1 MNGHAGTLPLSVHA
15 KASCAPAYSLIR
27 DVNGLAALKGAEEPT
42 GRYTVLS
49 KSVTKKNGLAKGGYY
64 VSNHC
69 TRTPVADS
77 SRRSQSQ
84 HNMERSHVPNTP
96 TILNHQ
102 QQSASQS
109 QRCVFNGDLYTSAIE
124 PKAISIPNGN
134 PRAATKYEEP
144 QNNKSN
150 HTVTSTFFLR
160 ESVISRDTKNRSVG
174 GSLSC
179 GQPSP
184 SSTTEDSVVSA
195 TSPNGFRVECRPQ
208 HHSYWLHQS
217 ELVLPTN
224 RADLPALLVNG
235 TGHPR
240 SETRVASVTGLEAE
254 PQGVHP
260 NSSLSKL
267 DRNHN
272 PTYFSTTSMIYPNHQ
287 SKNDSEDYYNTFAT
301 GRFCVQFGSQ
311 KSVFVLD
318 LRDFLVIK
326 SPDYDQTLPGW
337 NKSEV
342 ICSALSAKTRT
353 SNPQVHPLA
362 FITRHSMFIFLISF
376 SGPSHRK
383 IQTLHG
389 SSGAQR
395 RFPSDTTLNF
405 SPRDGTQVYT
415 SGNKPG
421 PVTIPARSR
430 SAQPSPGPSPM
441 ASPTTFYRASENN
454 LSSQDCLGM
463 DKRSRIGRPQHVDM
477 QFSGSQ
483 RGTSSPPNLDKQK
496 SRSFMPNG
504 TDDDVESPILPSVRE
519 IIRQVEAMTQSNA
532 ATSTTDI
539 SAVGQ
544 GGSTSGIPRYQRN
557 LSQSQ
562 QHQQQR
568 RTSEHL
574 ARGGGILRQVGS
586 SQRTPSAP
594 QLRSMQYTPIQA
606 KFNSITNATAQTR
619 NAAPP
624 VPPHGST
631 RTSKTI
637 IGAFTRRPEQTYS
650 TTESGQLQRYEFSN
664 TSTLNKKTELLSNL
678 PTDYQKLREAFIEQ
692 RREIQRLRKQLSE
705 KDQLIGQLQNDLRLY
720 EPWR

>member
-1 MNGHAGTLPLSVHA
+1 MNGHTGTLPLSVHA

-124 PKAISIPNGN
+124 PKANSIPNGY
-134 PRAATKYEEP
+134 PRATTRYEEP

-184 SSTTEDSVVSA
+184 SSTAEDSVVSA
-195 TSPNGFRVECRPQ
+195 ISPNGFRVECRPQ

-224 RADLPALLVNG
+224 RADLPAVIING

-240 SETRVASVTGLEAE
+240 SDKRVASVTGLEAE
-254 PQGVHP
+254 PQGAHP

-272 PTYFSTTSMIYPNHQ
+272 PSYFSTTNMIYPNHQ
-287 SKNDSEDYYNTFAT
+287 SKNDPEDYYNTFAT
-301 GRFCVQFGSQ
+301 
-311 KSVFVLD
+311 
-318 LRDFLVIK
+318 
-326 SPDYDQTLPGW
+326 
-337 NKSEV
+337 
-342 ICSALSAKTRT
+342 
-353 SNPQVHPLA
+353 
-362 FITRHSMFIFLISF
+362 
-376 SGPSHRK
+376 GPSHRK

-405 SPRDGTQVYT
+405 TPRDGTQVYT

-454 LSSQDCLGM
+454 LSSQDGHGM
-463 DKRSRIGRPQHVDM
+463 DKRSRIGRPQHVDL

-532 ATSTTDI
+532 STSTTDI